1 MDGVSH
7 KNLKKKKKKKKR
19 KQFALTSLVV
29 LYGLMGWVEL
39 DLYFS

>member
-1 MDGVSH
+1 MVSH
-7 KNLKKKKKKKKR
+7 TKILKKEKKKKKK

-29 LYGLMGWVEL
+29 LCGLMGWVEL

>member
-7 KNLKKKKKKKKR
+7 KNLKKRKKK